1 MKKDVKSDLKV
12 KNWQESNWY
21 EPSEE
26 RCKYLDIPGI
36 PQRIWVTEE
45 FYKTYKRDF
54 WNEWKGKLLGSRCRI
69 KSEKG
74 NFWKRCDGDC
84 SICPHSKTGNTL
96 SLDQFFDDTELEFPD
111 ESVDIV
117 RDICIEER
125 NNTLWKAVAELD
137 ETDQLIIKGFSQG
150 VSDSKLAKQLGI
162 SQPAVHKRRMKSIA
176 ILKEKLG
183 NIDLWL

>member
-12 KNWQESNWY
+12 KNWQEPNWY

-54 WNEWKGKLLGSRCRI
+54 WNEWKEKLLGARCRI

-74 NFWKRCDGDC
+74 NFWKSCDGDC
-84 SICPHSKTGNTL
+84 SICSHSKTGNTL
-96 SLDQFFDDTELEFPD
+96 SRDYFLSDIGLEFPD

-117 RDICIEER
+117 RDICIEKREYIHSKLQKKSNR
-125 NNTLWKAVAELD
+125 KKFVKIFIKKIMNFISAIIDFHDCFSLLIKLI
-137 ETDQLIIKGFSQG
+137 QFIIKHWF
-150 VSDSKLAKQLGI
+150 
-162 SQPAVHKRRMKSIA
+162 
-176 ILKEKLG
+176 
-183 NIDLWL
+183 